1 VKLDR
6 HILATGVTLMP
17 GVPLNVYA
25 LRGSQYS
32 VIVDTGIAAM
42 RDAIVELCRDAGNLR
57 YALITH
63 AHADHIGCN
72 RAVREATGARFAA
85 AGAFPWIEDFEV
97 HYREFCL
104 VDEAYLPD
112 SPEQRREILGLMD
125 GEVHT
130 DIALVDGPRFRLGD
144 DLELE
149 TLTLPGHKLEEVGF
163 LDRERGDLLMGDLLL
178 ALAAPFFHGF
188 QTALGF
194 QASLNRVQ
202 ALIESGVIR
211 RVFPAHH
218 PILDQDAALA
228 AIADTRAFLAQVEAA
243 TIDAATGCSFPDLWR
258 AVCAALDKQLE
269 FRGYAMLEVQV
280 EELVQRGTLRRD
292 GARIIRA

>member
-1 VKLDR
+1 MKLER
-6 HILATGVTLMP
+6 HILTTGVMLMP

-32 VIVDTGIAAM
+32 VIIDTGIASM
-42 RDAIVELCRDAGNLR
+42 RDDIVRLCAEAGNLR
-57 YALITH
+57 YALLTH

-72 RAVREATGARFAA
+72 RAVHDATGARFAA
-85 AGAFPWIEDFEV
+85 AGAFPWIEDFDV

-104 VDEAYLPD
+104 VDEVSLPD
-112 SPEQRREILGLMD
+112 SAEQRTEILGLMD

-130 DIALVDGPRFRLGD
+130 DIALVDGTRFRLGG

-149 TLTLPGHKLEEVGF
+149 TIALPGHKLEEVGF
-163 LDRERGDLLMGDLLL
+163 LDRERGDLFMGDLLL

-188 QTALGF
+188 QTAAGF
-194 QASLNRVQ
+194 QISLDRVQ
-202 ALIESGVIR
+202 SLIESGVVR
-211 RVFPAHH
+211 RIFPAHH
-218 PILDQDAALA
+218 AILDQQAALD
-228 AIADTRAFLAQVEAA
+228 AIADTRKFLAEVEAA
-243 TIDAATGCSFPDLWR
+243 TIDAATGRTFPDLWR

-280 EELVQRGTLRRD
+280 EELIARGVLRRERT
-292 GARIIRA
+292 RIVRA

>member
-1 VKLDR
+1 MKLER
-6 HILATGVTLMP
+6 HILTTGVMLMP

-32 VIVDTGIAAM
+32 VIIDTGIASM
-42 RDAIVELCRDAGNLR
+42 RDDIVRLCAEAGNLR
-57 YALITH
+57 YALLTH

-72 RAVREATGARFAA
+72 RAVHDATGARFAA
-85 AGAFPWIEDFEV
+85 AGAFPWIEDFDV

-104 VDEAYLPD
+104 VDEVSLPD
-112 SPEQRREILGLMD
+112 SAEQRTEILGLMD

-130 DIALVDGPRFRLGD
+130 DIALVDGTRFRLGG

-149 TLTLPGHKLEEVGF
+149 TIALPGHKLEEVGF
-163 LDRERGDLLMGDLLL
+163 LDRERGDLFMGDLLL

-188 QTALGF
+188 QTAAGF
-194 QASLNRVQ
+194 HISLDRVQ
-202 ALIESGVIR
+202 SLIESGVVR
-211 RVFPAHH
+211 RIFPAHH
-218 PILDQDAALA
+218 AILDQQAALD
-228 AIADTRAFLAQVEAA
+228 AIADTRKFLAEVEAA
-243 TIDAATGCSFPDLWR
+243 TIDAATGRTFPDLWR

-280 EELVQRGTLRRD
+280 EELIARGVLRRERT
-292 GARIIRA
+292 RIVRA

>member
-1 VKLDR
+1 MKLDR
-6 HILATGVTLMP
+6 HILTTGVTLMP

-25 LRGSQYS
+25 LRGSEYA
-32 VIVDTGIAAM
+32 VIIDTGIAAM
-42 RDAIVELCRDAGNLR
+42 RDAIVGLCTDAGKLR

-85 AGAFPWIEDFEV
+85 AGAFSWIEDFEV

-104 VDEAYLPD
+104 VDEASLPD
-112 SPEQRREILGLMD
+112 SPEQRSEILGLMD

-130 DIALVDGPRFRLGD
+130 DIALVDGTRFRLGD
-144 DLELE
+144 DIELE
-149 TLTLPGHKLEEVGF
+149 TITLPGHKLEEVGF
-163 LDRERGDLLMGDLLL
+163 LDRERGDLFMGDLLL

-188 QTALGF
+188 QTASGF

-202 ALIESGVIR
+202 SLIESGVVT

-218 PILDQDAALA
+218 AILDQDAALT
-228 AIADTRAFLAQVEAA
+228 AIGDTRKFLADVEGA
-243 TIDAATGCSFPDLWR
+243 TIAAAAGRSFPDLWR
-258 AVCAALDKQLE
+258 AVCAALGKQLE

-280 EELVQRGTLRRD
+280 DELVHRGVLRRD
-292 GARIIRA
+292 GDRIVRA

>member
-1 VKLDR
+1 MKLER
-6 HILATGVTLMP
+6 HILTTGLTLMP

-25 LRGSQYS
+25 LRGSEYS
-32 VIVDTGIAAM
+32 VIIDTGIAAM
-42 RDAIVELCRDAGNLR
+42 RDDIVRLCGDAGNLR

-72 RAVREATGARFAA
+72 RAVRDATGARFAA
-85 AGAFPWIEDFEV
+85 AGAFPWIEDFER

-104 VDEAYLPD
+104 VDENSLPD
-112 SPEQRREILGLMD
+112 SAEQRAEILGLMD

-130 DIALVDGPRFRLGD
+130 DIALVDGIRFRLGD

-149 TLTLPGHKLEEVGF
+149 TIALPGHKLEEVGF
-163 LDRERGDLLMGDLLL
+163 LDRERGDLFMGDLLL

-188 QTALGF
+188 QTAGGF
-194 QASLNRVQ
+194 TTSLDRVE
-202 ALIESGVIR
+202 ALIESGVVR

-218 PILDQDAALA
+218 AILDQQAALNS
-228 AIADTRAFLAQVEAA
+228 IADTRRFLAEVEAA
-243 TIDAATGCSFPDLWR
+243 TIDAATGRTYPELWR

-280 EELVQRGTLRRD
+280 QELIDRGVLRRD
-292 GARIIRA
+292 GKRIVRA